1 MEDVLVKATG
11 FILVIIIG
19 FVAKKF
25 RILKKEDGYTIA
37 TIIMNITLPCALLT
51 SASGITIDSA
61 MMAMLGLGI
70 ITNIIMIGVGYV
82 AGRKLEPSRR
92 AAYMINCSGYN
103 IGNFTLPFVQS
114 FFPGIGIAYL
124 CMLDVGNA
132 MMCLGGTYAMASSV
146 ASSEEVI
153 SVKNVAKKL
162 LSSIPFDVYI
172 VIFFLSLF
180 KITLPS
186 PVLSVATYI
195 GDANGFLVMLM
206 IGLLLEI
213 KMDRHDVEDVIK
225 ILILRF
231 SWSIGLAAV
240 CYFVLP
246 LPIIARQILALCLV
260 SPVTTMATVFSRRC
274 GYEKDMPAIVNSLS
288 IIISIILSMIL
299 LLLFV

>member
-1 MEDVLVKATG
+1 MEEVLIKASG
-11 FILVIIIG
+11 FILVIGIG
-19 FVAKKF
+19 FLAKKF
-25 RILKKEDGYTIA
+25 KILKKEDGYTIA
-37 TIIMNITLPCALLT
+37 TIIMNITLPCALFT
-51 SASGITIDSA
+51 SASGITIDGT
-61 MMAMLGLGI
+61 MLIMLVLGI
-70 ITNIIMIGVGYV
+70 LTNLVMIGVGYF
-82 AGRKLEPSRR
+82 AGRKVEPARR

-146 ASSEEVI
+146 ASSDEVI
-153 SVKNVAKKL
+153 SVKSVAKKL

-186 PVLSVATYI
+186 PILSIATYI
-195 GDANGFLVMLM
+195 GNANGFLVMLM

-213 KMDRHDVEDVIK
+213 KMDRHDVHDVIK
-225 ILILRF
+225 ILVLRF
-231 SWSIGLAAV
+231 SWSIGLAAL

-260 SPVTTMATVFSRRC
+260 APVTTMATVFSRRC
-274 GYEKDMPAIVNSLS
+274 GYQKDMPAIVNSLS
-288 IIISIILSMIL
+288 IIISIVLSMIL
-299 LLLFV
+299 LILFV